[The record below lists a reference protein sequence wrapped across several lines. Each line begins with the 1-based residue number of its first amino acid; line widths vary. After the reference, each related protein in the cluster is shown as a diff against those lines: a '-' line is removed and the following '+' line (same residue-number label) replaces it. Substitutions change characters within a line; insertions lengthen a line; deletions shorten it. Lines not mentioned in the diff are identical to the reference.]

1 MSKLGFYDEFSYFC
15 ALQININDMW
25 QRVQTL
31 YLGIATVLIASMFF
45 CNFAVIPGNEG
56 SESTIGYGE
65 YLAYLLFLLMLVTAN
80 VIALGTFKARML
92 QMRICILASILLLAF
107 QIWLGVDM
115 VRNREEMT
123 FSFTAVFPA
132 IAMILDLMA
141 ARNIFLDE
149 AMVRAASHLRGARK
163 RHGRQ
168 DGLR

>member
-1 MSKLGFYDEFSYFC
+1 
-15 ALQININDMW
+15 
-25 QRVQTL
+25 
-31 YLGIATVLIASMFF
+31 MFF
-45 CNFAVIPGNEG
+45 SRVATIMAPGGE
-56 SESTIGYGE
+56 EETIMYYQKIE
-65 YLAYLLFLLMLVTAN
+65 YLLFLIMLFTAN
-80 VIALGTFKARML
+80 AICLFSFKARIL
-92 QMRICILASILLLAF
+92 QMRLAVITVIMLAAF

>member
-1 MSKLGFYDEFSYFC
+1 
-15 ALQININDMW
+15 MW
-25 QRVQTL
+25 QRIQTL
-31 YLGIATVLIASMFF
+31 YLGIATVLIAAMFF
-45 CNFAVIPGNEG
+45 SNFATVLGPDGA
-56 SESTIGYGE
+56 SEKIGYGE
-65 YLAYLLFLLMLVTAN
+65 YIPYLLFLIMLVAAN
-80 VIALGTFKARML
+80 VMALATFKARML

>member
-1 MSKLGFYDEFSYFC
+1 
-15 ALQININDMW
+15 MW
-25 QRVQTL
+25 QRIQTL
-31 YLGIATVLIASMFF
+31 YLGIATVLIAAMFF
-45 CNFAVIPGNEG
+45 SNFATVLGPDGT
-56 SESTIGYGE
+56 SEKIGYGE
-65 YLAYLLFLLMLVTAN
+65 YIPYLLFLIMLVAAN
-80 VIALGTFKARML
+80 VMALATFKARML
-92 QMRICILASILLLAF
+92 QMRICVLSSILLLAF